1 MLSQEE
7 QIGEVRTVK
16 SLGHEDYAK
25 ELYKQRADATF
36 KTRVRLA
43 VVLAPLEGIVD
54 TLFDGILSR
63 QALFSESKRQQYQGQ
78 LRNAFVQHHSASV

>member
-1 MLSQEE
+1 MLLQEE

-25 ELYKQRADATF
+25 ELYRHRADATF
-36 KTRVRLA
+36 KTRVHLA

-54 TLFDGILSR
+54 TLFDGILTSTS
-63 QALFSESKRQQYQGQ
+63 L
-78 LRNAFVQHHSASV
+78 